1 VGPRGQEP
9 DEARGRRGIGTVRQG
24 GRHFG
29 QPLDDRHRF
38 RLGRRRA
45 IHEARE
51 IRRGL
56 PERRQVAVKRRD
68 GRGRERGAAAQ
79 ILGDL
84 VDQRHGLAGAVQHHL
99 GQDAALAAGQAFA
112 QPAID
117 NLEEGEIGL
126 VAIHDAGAGVDVG
139 FRRIGLDQALAEA
152 VDGRAGDFVD
162 RGAGGGEIVAMGL
175 RQPIGQRHA
184 QFGRDRAGREV
195 GDELADTRQQLARGE
210 FGEGDGG
217 DGTRRNAF
225 GQHGGDAAGH
235 DGGLARTRAGLDQDR
250 AIMEADRI
258 AARAVVLQHLGHAA
272 HHSASQT

>member
-1 VGPRGQEP
+1 VVAIALQDRTRLVDQRRQGMAGGGLRKRDPGVAAGGVVGLGGVVQPVAVGLGETGLLGCGGPFALLAVGGEGAGLGAKVRVGPRGQEL
-9 DEARGRRGIGTVRQG
+9 DEARRRRGIGAVRQG

-68 GRGRERGAAAQ
+68 GPGRERGAAAQ

-139 FRRIGLDQALAEA
+139 S
-152 VDGRAGDFVD
+152 AG
-162 RGAGGGEIVAMGL
+162 
-175 RQPIGQRHA
+175 
-184 QFGRDRAGREV
+184 
-195 GDELADTRQQLARGE
+195 
-210 FGEGDGG
+210 
-217 DGTRRNAF
+217 
-225 GQHGGDAAGH
+225 
-235 DGGLARTRAGLDQDR
+235 
-250 AIMEADRI
+250 
-258 AARAVVLQHLGHAA
+258 
-272 HHSASQT
+272 